1 MVGYTGQTPDTRE
14 SRGAWMEQAACR
26 QAHPDLFFNPALETD
41 ARRTCYGCPVLMHCR
56 RWILRTESGKGED
69 WRDGIVA
76 GLSPKER
83 ARLDVVLLRRL
94 AELAKGKAA
103 KKAARNTE
111 AAPEASTDD
120 ATTEPTAV
128 TEPRPA
134 PAAAPE
140 PEPEPAPLEA
150 PAPRRQVP
158 KCGTDAAHR
167 RHIKRGEPIDPQC
180 RAAHT
185 LAERERRYAGDERA
199 VYAQWVKAKTD
210 EQIAAATG
218 LPVLRVRRT
227 RKRLGLI
234 ENQPLTSATS

>member
-1 MVGYTGQTPDTRE
+1 MVGYTGQTPDTRA

-26 QAHPDLFFNPALETD
+26 QAHPDLFFNPALETE

-103 KKAARNTE
+103 KKAARTA
-111 AAPEASTDD
+111 AAPEAAIDD
-120 ATTEPTAV
+120 ARPEPPAV

-134 PAAAPE
+134 PAPE
-140 PEPEPAPLEA
+140 PEPEPAPRPA
-150 PAPRRQVP
+150 PAQKRAVP
-158 KCGTDAAHR
+158 ECGTDSAHR
-167 RHIKRGEPIDPQC
+167 RHIKLGEPIDSRC

-185 LAERERRYAGDERA
+185 RAERERRYAGDERK
-199 VYAQWVKAKTD
+199 VYAQWAKARTD